1 MTIDYKFSCVFIITV
16 ENFLKIYY
24 TILSILYVFNIDK
37 DQRQKTKFITDF
49 EIVSN
54 KRLELNKNM
63 WFGKFEISWNF
74 IYKLQVDLLI
84 N

>member
-63 WFGKFEISWNF
+63 
-74 IYKLQVDLLI
+74 
-84 N
+84 